1 MLAATALNRI
11 ILKIVLCPTQEGD
24 EDTTESEHRDDDFED
39 SSEEVDELKLIPSP
53 ASSSDDDSDQE
64 SFTEYIKR
72 SQDVLTSSSD
82 VPTSFDVTNAMAS
95 CGTSDSA
102 LSEMDSSSITMPD
115 VISGEDVF
123 KEVQQLSGMT
133 DAWILK
139 CEDLRYSPSHTEI
152 QSKLTA
158 RKKNFNLTGHPG
170 SGFSTWIWFIFSKCI
185 VMLNEQDNGR
195 NSYIY
200 WKVCN
205 HI

>member
-1 MLAATALNRI
+1 M
-11 ILKIVLCPTQEGD
+11 
-24 EDTTESEHRDDDFED
+24 
-39 SSEEVDELKLIPSP
+39 
-53 ASSSDDDSDQE
+53 
-64 SFTEYIKR
+64 
-72 SQDVLTSSSD
+72 
-82 VPTSFDVTNAMAS
+82 PTSFDVTNAMAS

-158 RKKNFNLTGHPG
+158 GKKT
-170 SGFSTWIWFIFSKCI
+170 SIS
-185 VMLNEQDNGR
+185 QDIPALASVLGYDSSSQNA
-195 NSYIY
+195 S
-200 WKVCN
+200 
-205 HI
+205 